1 MKKGSASYEF
11 VKGLWKENPVLVMLL
26 GMCPTLAVSNSAIN
40 GIAMG
45 LAVIFVLVMSSL
57 IISAIRK
64 LIPSE
69 VRIPSFIVVIATFVT
84 MTDLFFKARY
94 PDISKALGPF
104 IPLIIVNCIILARQ
118 EAFASKNSIGL
129 SLVDAIGM
137 GLGFTWVL
145 FLLGTI
151 REILGFGTWFGHPV
165 LGSWFHPLIVMILP
179 PGAFITLGVL
189 VGLKNMIK
197 KES

>member
-1 MKKGSASYEF
+1 MKKGSVSYEF

-40 GIAMG
+40 GVAMG

-57 IISAIRK
+57 IVSAIRK

-118 EAFASKNSIGL
+118 EAFASKNSVGL

>member
-1 MKKGSASYEF
+1 MKKGSVSYEF

-40 GIAMG
+40 GVAMG

-57 IISAIRK
+57 IVSAIRK

-84 MTDLFFKARY
+84 MTDLFFKAKY

-129 SLVDAIGM
+129 SFVDALGM

-151 REILGFGTWFGHPV
+151 REILGFGTWFGHRV

>member
-1 MKKGSASYEF
+1 MKKGSVSYEF

-118 EAFASKNSIGL
+118 EAFASKNSVGL